1 MSTNTQ
7 PISVTYSD
15 EKLRILV
22 EEYITMQKSE
32 FTFKGVCSY
41 ILYRAMEEERTTNKG
56 LFESNQLSAAD
67 CERIKMILERI
78 VEEGRIEARE
88 SGFVKTTN

>member
-1 MSTNTQ
+1 
-7 PISVTYSD
+7 
-15 EKLRILV
+15 
-22 EEYITMQKSE
+22 MQKSE

-41 ILYRAMEEERTTNKG
+41 ILYRAMEEERTTNEG

-67 CERIKMILERI
+67 CERVKMILERI

-88 SGFVKTTN
+88 SGYVKTMN